1 MKIRLLLLGV
11 FAIFF
16 TSGYALSDVSQPKV
30 KTTPKHKTSVPVK
43 KPQVQANKSKSK
55 TATKQKTPDA
65 SKKHKK
71 IVQPKW
77 RIFNSPDGS
86 FAILMPGKPQKSI
99 QVQKTA
105 MGKIN
110 LHIFLAQPP
119 EQKVAYLVT
128 YNEFPYEYAQM
139 NSPEKIFSEATS
151 SALLTTQSHLVSQSH
166 ILSFHGYPEKEII
179 YVDSAGKMTTD
190 RMYFA
195 DSRLYQVM
203 AIVSKKQRPTL
214 SKTITGF
221 LNSFHLV
228 NQKVPNQN

>member
-1 MKIRLLLLGV
+1 MKIRPLLLGI
-11 FAIFF
+11 FATFF
-16 TSGYALSDVSQPKV
+16 TSGYALANVSQPKV
-30 KTTPKHKTSVPVK
+30 TTGSKHKTLDVTK
-43 KPQVQANKSKSK
+43 KP
-55 TATKQKTPDA
+55 
-65 SKKHKK
+65 KK

-77 RIFNSPDGS
+77 EIFNSPDRS
-86 FAILMPGKPQKSI
+86 FSILMPGKPKKSI

-119 EQKVAYLVT
+119 KQRVAYLVT
-128 YNEFPYEYAQM
+128 YNEFPYEYAEM
-139 NSPEKIFSEATS
+139 NTPEKILSQAVS
-151 SALLTTQSHLVSQSH
+151 LALLTTQSHLVSQTNIHSSH
-166 ILSFHGYPEKEII
+166 GDPGKEII

-214 SKTITGF
+214 SKTIIGY
-221 LNSFHLV
+221 LNSFQLA
-228 NQKVPNQN
+228 NTPK